1 MPLTSSHLKRTVE
14 VSGEFDQL
22 LLHRLADGAAVT
34 VQGHA
39 VHQQKAEERE
49 QSVSVTAA
57 RSRGAAETQRV
68 ITSVFQVD
76 SLKNTLKLYLNHY
89 DNTYANVAL

>member
-49 QSVSVTAA
+49 ENVSVNAA
-57 RSRGAAETQRV
+57 RFRGAAETHRLIMSEFLV
-68 ITSVFQVD
+68 N
-76 SLKNTLKLYLNHY
+76 L
-89 DNTYANVAL
+89 